1 MFLIRFGFYGDR
13 KEMSEKR
20 LAVVTGAARGI
31 GRAIVLELLRQ
42 GRIVAG
48 LDINAEQL
56 TELENI
62 VKQAGLTVVTRC
74 VDITDTARLTE
85 TLEGLA
91 TEHNGIGILVNNAGI
106 TRDKLMMQMNE
117 EDFDKVINVNL
128 RAAFMAT
135 ITASRSM
142 VRNKFGRIVNISSV
156 AGVMGQAGSSN
167 YAASK
172 AGLIGM
178 TKSVARELGKKNITA
193 NCIAPGFIMT
203 EMTEVLPQAVK
214 DGAMQVIPVK
224 RFGTVEDVARAV
236 AFLASDDAGY
246 ITGQVLCV
254 DGGMAM

>member
-1 MFLIRFGFYGDR
+1 
-13 KEMSEKR
+13 MSEKR

-31 GRAIVLELLRQ
+31 GRAIVLQLLKQ

-56 TELENI
+56 NELERV
-62 VKQAGLTVVTRC
+62 VKEAGFAVITRC
-74 VDITDTARLTE
+74 VDITDTAKFTE
-85 TLEGLA
+85 ILEGLA
-91 TEHNGIGILVNNAGI
+91 AEYNGIGILVNNAGI
-106 TRDKLMMQMNE
+106 TRDKLIIQMNE

-135 ITASRSM
+135 IVASKSM
-142 VRNKFGRIVNISSV
+142 VRNRFGRIINISSV

-214 DGAMQVIPVK
+214 DAAMQVIPVK
-224 RFGTVEDVARAV
+224 RFGTVEDVAKAV
-236 AFLASDDAGY
+236 ALFASDDAGY